1 MIDVVVAGAGPAGS
15 MAALLL
21 ARAGARVIMLDRER
35 FPRDKLCGDTLNPGA
50 VSLLRSLRLGPG
62 PLDDA
67 RPLHGMIV
75 SGPGRAVEAR
85 YPDGQHGLAIVRRD
99 LDAWLVERA
108 VAAGARFEDGMVVK
122 GPLVDEAGP
131 HPMVRGLVLA
141 RSGSGTTTRM
151 PALLT
156 IAADGRRSVVARSL
170 GLAEHPKAPRRWA
183 FGTYVEGVDG
193 LGDVGEMHL
202 RRGYYLGIAPLAGG
216 LANVCVVAHARP
228 TGKSPIEVI
237 RWAIASDRRLA
248 SRFAAA
254 RFEHP
259 VRVLGPLAVETTAQG
274 TAGLLLAG
282 DAAGFI
288 DPMTGDGLHLAIQSG
303 RLAAAEGLAALQRG
317 DVGHAADQ
325 LGRDRRRLLGRKLR
339 FNRMLRALAGS
350 PVAVAVAAQGARVA
364 PGLVRRAARYAG
376 DVT

>member
-1 MIDVVVAGAGPAGS
+1 
-15 MAALLL
+15 
-21 ARAGARVIMLDRER
+21 
-35 FPRDKLCGDTLNPGA
+35 
-50 VSLLRSLRLGPG
+50 
-62 PLDDA
+62 
-67 RPLHGMIV
+67 
-75 SGPGRAVEAR
+75 
-85 YPDGQHGLAIVRRD
+85 
-99 LDAWLVERA
+99 
-108 VAAGARFEDGMVVK
+108 VAAGARFEDGIVVK
-122 GPLVDEAGP
+122 GPLVDESGP
-131 HPMVRGLVLA
+131 RPMVRGVVIT
-141 RSGSGTTTRM
+141 RSGSSATTRM

-248 SRFAAA
+248 ARFAAA

-317 DVGHAADQ
+317 DVGHAAEQ

-350 PVAVAVAAQGARVA
+350 PVAVSVAAQGARVA